1 MEIMTT
7 VQLADLCK
15 SVIGKESSY
24 ALAKCLDMSPEAVR
38 CWYKRGTVMDD
49 EVGLDIA
56 DLTGL
61 DPELVILWLQIE
73 RSEKRGSD
81 KMSQHWRH
89 IAQQIAA

>member
-49 EVGLDIA
+49 EVGLEIA

-61 DPELVILWLQIE
+61 DPEMVLLSLQIE
-73 RSEKRGSD
+73 RCEKRGDASL
-81 KMSQHWRH
+81 SQRWRQ
-89 IAQQIAA
+89 IAQKIAA